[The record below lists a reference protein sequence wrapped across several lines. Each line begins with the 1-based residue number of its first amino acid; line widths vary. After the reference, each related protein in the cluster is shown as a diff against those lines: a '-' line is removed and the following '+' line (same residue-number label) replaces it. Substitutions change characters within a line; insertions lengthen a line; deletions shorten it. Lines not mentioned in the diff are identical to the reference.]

1 MNNPPSSASGGHGAY
16 PEMTILQ
23 VQTALQ
29 KIRALLETRLW
40 VLAY

>member
-16 PEMTILQ
+16 PDMTILQ

-29 KIRALLETRLW
+29 KSEP
-40 VLAY
+40 Y